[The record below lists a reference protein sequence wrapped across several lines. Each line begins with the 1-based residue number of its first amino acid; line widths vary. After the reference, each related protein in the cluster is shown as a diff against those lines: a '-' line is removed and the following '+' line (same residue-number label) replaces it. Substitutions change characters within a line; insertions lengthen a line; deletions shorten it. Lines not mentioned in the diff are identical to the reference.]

1 MEKGVEVDQFQLLE
15 EKVDSLIRLMG
26 SYKKEKESLVEKINI
41 QEEKI
46 SDLTGELNH
55 LKAARDMAKKRIVS
69 LLEKIEQIEM

>member
-26 SYKKEKESLVEKINI
+26 SYKQEKESLVEKINI

-46 SDLTGELNH
+46 AELTGELNH
-55 LKAARDMAKKRIVS
+55 LKAARDMAKKRIVA

>member
-46 SDLTGELNH
+46 ADLTGELNH

>member
-69 LLEKIEQIEM
+69 LLEKIEQVEM

>member
-1 MEKGVEVDQFQLLE
+1 MERGVEVDQFQLLE

-26 SYKKEKESLVEKINI
+26 SYKKEKESLFEKINI

-46 SDLTGELNH
+46 ADLTGELNH